1 MILTTKGRYAVMA
14 IIDIADNGNNCPTP
28 LSAISQR
35 QNISLSYLEQIFT
48 RLKKSGIVK
57 SVKGP
62 GGGYVLDKDS
72 KEITIA
78 DIIAATG
85 ESIKMTRCSNKT
97 NGCIS
102 ANKTKCKTH
111 DLWHGL
117 EQRIFD
123 YLKSISLFDVCNSN
137 IGIFNFSESSL
148 APRSSANKICAG

>member
-85 ESIKMTRCSNKT
+85 ESIKM
-97 NGCIS
+97 
-102 ANKTKCKTH
+102 KCKTH

-137 IGIFNFSESSL
+137 IGIFNFSESGL
-148 APRSSANKICAG
+148 VPRSSANKICAG